1 MFRRRD
7 SRDAIKGRLW
17 RCSFCGKGNDKVRKL
32 IAGPGVFICDQ
43 CVHLCNEV
51 LEAEP
56 HARELSIG
64 PDSEVVEVLL
74 DELRINAAGLK
85 QSEEQL
91 QRAVNLL
98 RKNQVPWS
106 RIGEA
111 IGTSRQAA
119 WERFSGED

>member
-1 MFRRRD
+1 MFRRREPQNRRY
-7 SRDAIKGRLW
+7 S
-17 RCSFCGKGNDKVRKL
+17 RCSFCGKGQDKVRRL
-32 IAGPGVFICDQ
+32 VAGPGVFICDQ
-43 CVHLCNEV
+43 CVGLCNEV
-51 LEAEP
+51 LESDAK
-56 HARELSIG
+56 RRDLSIG
-64 PDSEVVEVLL
+64 LDSEVAEVLL
-74 DELRINAAGLK
+74 AELRINATGLK